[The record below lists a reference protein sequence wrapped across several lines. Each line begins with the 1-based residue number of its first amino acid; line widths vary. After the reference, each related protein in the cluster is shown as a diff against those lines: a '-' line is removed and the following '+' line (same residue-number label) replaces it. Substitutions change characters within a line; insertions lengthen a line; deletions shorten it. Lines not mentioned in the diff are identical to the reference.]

1 MDYYE
6 TNDSI
11 SEINS
16 ITITKELIPYRFSV
30 DVDLEGKRD
39 IEFSVQYNAEYDFF
53 TMDLYIDSKVLASG
67 EKLMLGQVLFQDV
80 DIPLFPIIIPWDFS
94 GTSTRIGWDDLGENV
109 ILVVIDNDFLE

>member
-1 MDYYE
+1 MDYYG

-30 DVDLEGKRD
+30 DVDLEGNKY
-39 IEFSVQYNAEYDFF
+39 IEFLVQYNAEYDFF
-53 TMDLYIDSKVLASG
+53 TIDLYVDSKLLSAG

-80 DIPLFPIIIPWDFS
+80 DIPNFPIIIPWDFS
-94 GTSTRIGWDDLGENV
+94 GISTRVGWDDLGENV
-109 ILVVIDNDFLE
+109 ILVVIDDDFLE